1 MAPAVIKKI
10 LDEGDE
16 GLMLR
21 GQRRCVTVLFVD
33 IRGFTTMSEN
43 TQPEDVVDMLNMYL
57 DLVATCI
64 HKHGGTL
71 DKFIGDAA
79 MAIWNAPYDTE
90 DFTMAAVQAAL
101 DMRSESGALGL
112 KLQEAFGKTLQFGIG
127 INSGDAVIG
136 NIGASFRMDYTAI
149 GDTVNIAAR
158 LESNAKPGQILVS
171 RAVVD
176 KLGDGVV
183 PVSYIGRLKVK
194 GKGEEI
200 EAYEL

>member
-1 MAPAVIKKI
+1 
-10 LDEGDE
+10 
-16 GLMLR
+16 
-21 GQRRCVTVLFVD
+21 
-33 IRGFTTMSEN
+33 MSET
-43 TQPEDVVDMLNMYL
+43 TQPEEVVEMLNMYL
-57 DLVATCI
+57 DLVATCV
-64 HKHGGTL
+64 HRHGGTL

-101 DMRSESGALGL
+101 DMRSESAALGE
-112 KLQEAFGKTLQFGIG
+112 KLLEKHGRTLQFGIG

-149 GDTVNIAAR
+149 GDSVNTAAR

-176 KLGDGVV
+176 NLDDGVV
-183 PVSYIGRLKVK
+183 SAKHIGGLKVK
-194 GKGEEI
+194 GRDEEVQV
-200 EAYEL
+200 YEL